1 MEDTETLEK
10 VQKRA
15 EKVVSGIRSQTYEEH
30 LVELRLPSL
39 RERHREMD
47 MVQTY
52 KMVNCENGEQIF
64 ERADARRGTRATV
77 GTDNLLK
84 KRCLHEFRSNFFST
98 RVINEWNGLPNE
110 VKEATTAKIFKSW
123 YRHQRV
129 GTVTPA

>member
-64 ERADARRGTRATV
+64 ERADEERHKSDSRHGQSVKKTV
-77 GTDNLLK
+77 P
-84 KRCLHEFRSNFFST
+84 S
-98 RVINEWNGLPNE
+98 
-110 VKEATTAKIFKSW
+110 
-123 YRHQRV
+123 
-129 GTVTPA
+129 